1 MDANVFA
8 SGLCVVGFI
17 HRFLGLV
24 GLRLLLRVFASLGVG
39 CLCFAG
45 VKPRNTRKARN
56 GVVYVLLLCV
66 FALLRKAEK

>member
-24 GLRLLLRVFASLGVG
+24 GLRLLLRVIASQGGWVSLLPPLSYGGQV
-39 CLCFAG
+39 A
-45 VKPRNTRKARN
+45 
-56 GVVYVLLLCV
+56 VLT
-66 FALLRKAEK
+66 EK